1 MAVVHGAV
9 TDALKLSAIS
19 RDAVKHLALCRIERR
34 PAKLSLDAYPYLPV
48 AAVETT
54 SAASYLSLLAGGGA
68 SAGMTAT
75 AEAPGSCCC
84 VTTSRS

>member
-1 MAVVHGAV
+1 MAVVHGAG

-19 RDAVKHLALCRIERR
+19 YDAVKHLALCRIERR

-68 SAGMTAT
+68 G
-75 AEAPGSCCC
+75 APA
-84 VTTSRS
+84 